1 MHELVV
7 YTNANWT
14 WCPDTRQSTSD
25 YMVFLGDNLVSS
37 SSKQQP
43 MVSLSSSEVEYHVVA
58 NGVTEVS

>member
-7 YTNANWT
+7 YTNWT
-14 WCPDTRQSTSD
+14 WSPDTRQSTSD

-43 MVSLSSSEVEYHVVA
+43 MVSLSSSEVEYHAVA